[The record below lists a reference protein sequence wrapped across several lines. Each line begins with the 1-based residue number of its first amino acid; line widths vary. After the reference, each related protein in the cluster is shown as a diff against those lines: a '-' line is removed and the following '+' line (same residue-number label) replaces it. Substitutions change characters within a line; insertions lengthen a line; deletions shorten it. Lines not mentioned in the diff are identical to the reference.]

1 MHTIG
6 QLMKRFGL
14 SRSTLIYYDDIG
26 LLKPSARSNANYR
39 MYTDKD
45 LQRMEQITLYKE
57 AGLPLEEIAAL
68 LDEKSTAPTELLEQH
83 LSNLNSQIS
92 QLRQQQQKVVQLLGK
107 ESQLRHSR
115 TMDKAKWV
123 SILAATGMS
132 EEDMQQW
139 HVEFERSL
147 PEAHQDFLE
156 SLGIESGE
164 IRTIRRCSQEDWVK
178 RTVQLV

>member
-45 LQRMEQITLYKE
+45 LQRMVQITLYKD
-57 AGLPLEEIAAL
+57 AGLPLEEISAL
-68 LDEKSTAPTELLEQH
+68 LDEQRTPPTELLEQH

-178 RTVQLV
+178 RQRN

>member
-6 QLMKRFGL
+6 QLMKQFGL

-39 MYTDKD
+39 MYTDND
-45 LQRMEQITLYKE
+45 LERMEQITLYKD
-57 AGLPLEEIAAL
+57 AGLPLEEIASL
-68 LDEKSTAPTELLEQH
+68 LDEQSTTPTALLEQH
-83 LSNLNSQIS
+83 LSNLNSQIA
-92 QLRQQQQKVVQLLGK
+92 QLRLQQQKVIQLLGK
-107 ESQLRHSR
+107 ESLLRHSR

-123 SILAATGMS
+123 SILEATGMS

-164 IRTIRRCSQEDWVK
+164 IRTIRRNSQKGWVK
-178 RTVQLV
+178 GIRN

>member
-6 QLMKRFGL
+6 QLMKRFSL

-39 MYTDKD
+39 MYTDMD

-68 LDEKSTAPTELLEQH
+68 LDEQSTAPTELLEQH

-92 QLRQQQQKVVQLLGK
+92 HLRLQQQKVVQLLGK

-164 IRTIRRCSQEDWVK
+164 IKMIRRCSQKDWV
-178 RTVQLV
+178 QD

>member
-45 LQRMEQITLYKE
+45 LQRMGQITLYKE

-68 LDEKSTAPTELLEQH
+68 LDEQSTAPTELLEQH

-92 QLRQQQQKVVQLLGK
+92 QLRQQQQKVIQLLGK
-107 ESQLRHSR
+107 ESELRHSR
-115 TMDKAKWV
+115 TMDKTKWV

-132 EEDMQQW
+132 DEDMQQW

-164 IRTIRRCSQEDWVK
+164 ITMIRRCSQMDWV
-178 RTVQLV
+178 RD

>member
-26 LLKPSARSNANYR
+26 LLTPSARSNANYR

-45 LQRMEQITLYKE
+45 LQRMEQIILYKE
-57 AGLPLEEIAAL
+57 AGLPLEEVAAL

-132 EEDMQQW
+132 EQDMQQW
-139 HVEFERSL
+139 HVEFERCL

-178 RTVQLV
+178 RKHH